1 MKLRIFLISL
11 LHITPISSP
20 FKQGLKHNVIY
31 ETRGG
36 YVGVYGIRVPQGVK
50 TNYTTLIHYGYE
62 VA

>member
-1 MKLRIFLISL
+1 MKLRICLISL

-36 YVGVYGIRVPQGVK
+36 YEA
-50 TNYTTLIHYGYE
+50 YTGYE
-62 VA
+62 FRKGWKQTTPL

>member
-1 MKLRIFLISL
+1 MKLRICLISL

-50 TNYTTLIHYGYE
+50 TNYTTLIH
-62 VA
+62 